1 MWGSWTA
8 QSPPGTQSRGLLF
21 GSNAFVCSVGRW
33 GHIREVAWNMPVY
46 YFHYY
51 YYTYLY
57 MISPSEYNAWKDR
70 SIPLPIAPGHGPEC
84 TTLFKETG
92 LDLRSLSLRLE
103 CYEINIKSSL
113 LCIQGANW
121 SEVLAEFCSELVCT
135 VKSSV
140 FTVHYLLCNNSPAGC
155 SLWKTSVDQ
164 VLAKW

>member
-1 MWGSWTA
+1 MQKCTGLSSSNLSMWCEV
-8 QSPPGTQSRGLLF
+8 PELLSHTLVHSSEDCFF
-21 GSNAFVCSVGRW
+21 GSSAFVCSVGRW
-33 GHIREVAWNMPVY
+33 GHVREVAWIVPLY

-70 SIPLPIAPGHGPEC
+70 SIPLPSAPGHGPEC

-103 CYEINIKSSL
+103 CCEINIKSSL

-121 SEVLAEFCSELVCT
+121 SSCWILLRACLHSEVKCVYSAL
-135 VKSSV
+135 
-140 FTVHYLLCNNSPAGC
+140 FTL
-155 SLWKTSVDQ
+155 Q
-164 VLAKW
+164 